1 MSPQLPRRR
10 VLQTAGGALLA
21 GLAGCQLQRAETET
35 PTDRT
40 ETEETPTPTT
50 YGITV
55 NNRLEAEAFETTQG
69 LSGPKPAVVHLRV
82 TDLDP
87 DSEQVYFEETV
98 EVKTGKSTT
107 FQEAFTASPGG
118 PTYAMNAELEPF
130 VKGGIGRPE
139 NRKDGVTFEEGGY
152 GEPGRNP
159 IEVHILDLDA
169 EGAHGMYPV
178 ISIVHEAPDG

>member
-35 PTDRT
+35 PTGRT
-40 ETEETPTPTT
+40 ETEGTPEPTT

-55 NNRLEAEAFETTQG
+55 NNRLQADAFETTRG
-69 LSGPKPAVVHLRV
+69 LSGPKPAVVHIRV
-82 TDLDP
+82 TDLKP
-87 DSEQVYFEETV
+87 DSEKIYFEETV
-98 EVKTGKSTT
+98 EVETGGSTT
-107 FQEAFTASPGG
+107 VQEAFTAIPDG
-118 PTYAMNAELEPF
+118 PTYAMNAQLEPF
-130 VKGGIGRPE
+130 VEGGINRPR
-139 NRKDGVTFEEGGY
+139 NRKDGITFDEGGY

-159 IEVHILDLDA
+159 IEVHILDL
-169 EGAHGMYPV
+169 EMEESHGLYPV